1 VRYPIG
7 HDCRVIPYKKESFP
21 FEQSSNPRQSQCWL
35 DRNLGAGKNTPYKV
49 KIMKENDQLKMPAPL
64 FSQKGPRRRAPLRPD
79 FIASWLRALLGVP
92 LEIKLLG
99 ANLIILAV
107 AMVVLFGP
115 PRFQAGR
122 LSDVY
127 VVVAALIIGAT
138 VNFAL
143 VRLALRPITD
153 LQRVARRVSE
163 GRLSERVPA
172 SIVADRELTRLSTTI
187 NEMLDNLQAGRSRMR
202 KLGAEVVYAEE
213 RERAEVA
220 RELHDSVGQTLAAA
234 SFQIAAV
241 AHEIGDHAAAT
252 RLVGVRELLRTALE
266 EIRNVSRSLHPR
278 VATDLGLPTA
288 LEALGDATQ
297 QRSLVDVQV
306 NVDISGVIIPSAL
319 SATLYRVAQEALRNV
334 ERHAD
339 AGRATVSLRARPGYV
354 ELEVKDDG
362 RGFEGPLEK
371 KRGESG
377 LAAMRERLSLAGGE
391 LHIDTAGDRGTSVIA
406 WVGMD
411 TEAA

>member
-1 VRYPIG
+1 VTAIDP
-7 HDCRVIPYKKESFP
+7 
-21 FEQSSNPRQSQCWL
+21 
-35 DRNLGAGKNTPYKV
+35 T
-49 KIMKENDQLKMPAPL
+49 
-64 FSQKGPRRRAPLRPD
+64 PRRPQDFAGVKRERGLPLL
-79 FIASWLRALLGVP
+79 LRLFLGVP
-92 LEIKLLG
+92 LEVKLLG
-99 ANLIILAV
+99 ANVIILGAAVLVLFAPARLQSEPLTDLII
-107 AMVVLFGP
+107 
-115 PRFQAGR
+115 
-122 LSDVY
+122 
-127 VVVAALIIGAT
+127 VVASLIVGAI
-138 VNFAL
+138 VNFTL
-143 VRLALRPITD
+143 VRLALRPINS
-153 LQRVARRVSE
+153 LQRVAKLVSE

-172 SIVADRELTRLSTTI
+172 SAVADRQLTHLSATI
-187 NEMLDNLQAGRSRMR
+187 NEMLDSLEAGRDRMR

-213 RERAEVA
+213 RERAQVA

-241 AHEIGDHAAAT
+241 AHEIGDHNASA
-252 RLVGVRELLRTALE
+252 RLAGVRELLRTALE

-297 QRSLVDVQV
+297 QRSLIDVQV
-306 NVDISGVIIPSAL
+306 TVDIAGVTIPSAL
-319 SATLYRVAQEALRNV
+319 AATMYRVAQEALRNV

-362 RGFEGPLEK
+362 RGFEGPKEK
-371 KRGESG
+371 KRAESG
-377 LAAMRERLSLAGGE
+377 LATMRERLSLAGGE
-391 LHIDTAGDRGTSVIA
+391 LHIDTAGDRGTRVIA

>member
-1 VRYPIG
+1 VRRERRIPLLL
-7 HDCRVIPYKKESFP
+7 RV
-21 FEQSSNPRQSQCWL
+21 L
-35 DRNLGAGKNTPYKV
+35 
-49 KIMKENDQLKMPAPL
+49 
-64 FSQKGPRRRAPLRPD
+64 LR
-79 FIASWLRALLGVP
+79 VP

-99 ANLIILAV
+99 ANVVILAAAV
-107 AMVVLFGP
+107 LVLFAP
-115 PRFQAGR
+115 AR
-122 LSDVY
+122 LQSEPLTDIY
-127 VVVAALIIGAT
+127 IVVASLIVGAI
-138 VNFAL
+138 VNFTL
-143 VRLALRPITD
+143 VRLALRPINS
-153 LQRVARRVSE
+153 LQRVAKMVSE

-172 SIVADRELTRLSTTI
+172 SAVADRELTHLSTTI
-187 NEMLDNLQAGRSRMR
+187 NEMLDSLAAGRDRMR

-213 RERAEVA
+213 RERAQVA

-241 AHEIGDHAAAT
+241 AHEIGDHNASA
-252 RLVGVRELLRTALE
+252 RLAGVRELLRTALE

-297 QRSLVDVQV
+297 QRSLIEVQV
-306 NVDISGVIIPSAL
+306 TVDITGVTIPSAL
-319 SATLYRVAQEALRNV
+319 AATMYRVAQEALRNV

-354 ELEVKDDG
+354 ELEIKDDG
-362 RGFEGPLEK
+362 RGFEGPKEK
-371 KRGESG
+371 RRAESG
-377 LAAMRERLSLAGGE
+377 LATMRERLSLAGGE
-391 LHIDTAGDRGTSVIA
+391 LHIDTAGDRGTRVIA

>member
-1 VRYPIG
+1 MTLIQRISG
-7 HDCRVIPYKKESFP
+7 RADERIRKS
-21 FEQSSNPRQSQCWL
+21 
-35 DRNLGAGKNTPYKV
+35 
-49 KIMKENDQLKMPAPL
+49 
-64 FSQKGPRRRAPLRPD
+64 GPRVPR
-79 FIASWLRALLGVP
+79 WLRAILGIP
-92 LEIKLLG
+92 LQAKLLG

-107 AMVVLFGP
+107 VVLVLFGP
-115 PRFQAGR
+115 IHLQPGH
-122 LSDVY
+122 LTDVLV
-127 VVVAALIIGAT
+127 VVVALMIGAT

-143 VRLALRPITD
+143 VRLALRPID
-153 LQRVARRVSE
+153 ALQHVATLVSE

-172 SIVADRELTRLSTTI
+172 SIVADRELTQLSTTI
-187 NEMLDNLQAGRSRMR
+187 NEMLDSLSAGRDRMR

-213 RERAEVA
+213 RERAQVA

-234 SFQIAAV
+234 SFQIAAA
-241 AHEIGDHAAAT
+241 AHEIGTHPASPRLAT
-252 RLVGVRELLRTALE
+252 VRELLRTSLE

-278 VATDLGLPTA
+278 VASDLGLPAA

-297 QRSLVDVQV
+297 HRSLVEVQV
-306 NVDISGVIIPSAL
+306 NVDVSGVAIPAAV

-339 AGRATVSLRARPGYV
+339 AGHATVSLRARPGYV
-354 ELEVKDDG
+354 ELEIKDDG

-377 LAAMRERLSLAGGE
+377 LATIRERLSLAGGE
-391 LHIDTAGDRGTSVIA
+391 LHIDTAQDRGTTVIA

>member
-1 VRYPIG
+1 MTPIQLTPG
-7 HDCRVIPYKKESFP
+7 RLPEGIRENGG
-21 FEQSSNPRQSQCWL
+21 QRLPR
-35 DRNLGAGKNTPYKV
+35 
-49 KIMKENDQLKMPAPL
+49 
-64 FSQKGPRRRAPLRPD
+64 
-79 FIASWLRALLGVP
+79 WLRALLGVS

-99 ANLIILAV
+99 ANLIILGLAV
-107 AMVVLFGP
+107 LVLFAPAHLLPGP
-115 PRFQAGR
+115 LTDF
-122 LSDVY
+122 Y
-127 VVVAALIIGAT
+127 VVVAALIVGAV
-138 VNFAL
+138 VNIAL
-143 VRLALRPITD
+143 VRLALRPINA
-153 LQRVARRVSE
+153 LERVAKLVSE
-163 GRLSERVPA
+163 GRLAERVPA
-172 SIVADRELTRLSTTI
+172 SVVADRELTHLSTTI
-187 NEMLDNLQAGRSRMR
+187 NEMLDSLAAGRDRMR

-220 RELHDSVGQTLAAA
+220 RELHDTVGQTLAAA

-241 AHEIGDHAAAT
+241 AHEIGNHTASA
-252 RLVGVRELLRTALE
+252 RLAGVRELLRTALE

-306 NVDISGVIIPSAL
+306 NVDISGVIIPAAL

-354 ELEVKDDG
+354 ELEVNDDG

-391 LHIDTAGDRGTSVIA
+391 LHIDTAGDRGTRVIA

>member
-1 VRYPIG
+1 MTMIQRTPGGSTPLIG
-7 HDCRVIPYKKESFP
+7 GT
-21 FEQSSNPRQSQCWL
+21 SSPHL
-35 DRNLGAGKNTPYKV
+35 P
-49 KIMKENDQLKMPAPL
+49 
-64 FSQKGPRRRAPLRPD
+64 
-79 FIASWLRALLGVP
+79 SWLRALLRVP

-99 ANLIILAV
+99 ANLIILGIAV
-107 AMVVLFGP
+107 LVLFAP
-115 PRFQAGR
+115 ARFQAGR
-122 LSDVY
+122 VTDVY
-127 VVVAALIIGAT
+127 VVVVALIIGAT

-143 VRLALRPITD
+143 VRLALRPIND

-163 GRLSERVPA
+163 GRLAERVPA
-172 SIVADRELTRLSTTI
+172 SIVADRELTQLSTTI
-187 NEMLDNLQAGRSRMR
+187 NEMLDNLAAGRDRMR

-234 SFQIAAV
+234 TFQIAAV
-241 AHEIGDHAAAT
+241 AHELGSHATST
-252 RLVGVRELLRTALE
+252 RLAAVRELLRTALE

-306 NVDISGVIIPSAL
+306 NVDISGVKIPAAL

-354 ELEVKDDG
+354 ELEVSDDG

-377 LAAMRERLSLAGGE
+377 LAAIRERLSLAGGE
-391 LHIDTAGDRGTSVIA
+391 LHIDTAGDHGTRVIA

>member
-1 VRYPIG
+1 M
-7 HDCRVIPYKKESFP
+7 H
-21 FEQSSNPRQSQCWL
+21 
-35 DRNLGAGKNTPYKV
+35 
-49 KIMKENDQLKMPAPL
+49 KIDHHKMPATL
-64 FSQKGPRRRAPLRPD
+64 LSKKGSRLNLP
-79 FIASWLRALLGVP
+79 FWLRSLLRVP

-99 ANLIILAV
+99 ANLIIVGLAV
-107 AMVVLFGP
+107 LALIAPARFLPGPWTDAYVVVGAMVV
-115 PRFQAGR
+115 
-122 LSDVY
+122 
-127 VVVAALIIGAT
+127 GAI
-138 VNFAL
+138 VNL
-143 VRLALRPITD
+143 VLLRLALRPIKE
-153 LQRVARRVSE
+153 LQRVAKLVSE
-163 GRLSERVPA
+163 GRLAERVPA
-172 SIVADRELTRLSTTI
+172 SIVADGELTHLSTTI
-187 NEMLDNLQAGRSRMR
+187 NEMLDSLAAGRERMR
-202 KLGAEVVYAEE
+202 RLGAEVVFAEE

-234 SFQIAAV
+234 TFQIAAV
-241 AHEIGDHAAAT
+241 AHEIGNHTASI
-252 RLVGVRELLRTALE
+252 RLAGVRELLRTALE

-306 NVDISGVIIPSAL
+306 TVDIDGVVIPAAL
-319 SATLYRVAQEALRNV
+319 SATLYRIAQEALRNV

-354 ELEVKDDG
+354 ELEVNDDG

-371 KRGESG
+371 KREESA
-377 LAAMRERLSLAGGE
+377 LTAMRERLSLAGGE
-391 LHIDTAGDRGTSVIA
+391 LHIDTAGDRGTRVIA

>member
-1 VRYPIG
+1 MILVQRTPGRGTEGIG
-7 HDCRVIPYKKESFP
+7 EDGWQRLPP
-21 FEQSSNPRQSQCWL
+21 
-35 DRNLGAGKNTPYKV
+35 
-49 KIMKENDQLKMPAPL
+49 
-64 FSQKGPRRRAPLRPD
+64 
-79 FIASWLRALLGVP
+79 WLRALLGVP

-99 ANLIILAV
+99 ANLIIVGLAGL
-107 AMVVLFGP
+107 VLFAPAHLLPGP
-115 PRFQAGR
+115 
-122 LSDVY
+122 LTDLY
-127 VVVAALIIGAT
+127 VVIAALIVGAI

-143 VRLALRPITD
+143 VRLALRPVNA
-153 LQRVARRVSE
+153 LERVAKLVSE
-163 GRLSERVPA
+163 GRLAERVPA
-172 SIVADRELTRLSTTI
+172 SVVADRELTHLSTTI
-187 NEMLDNLQAGRSRMR
+187 NEMLDSLAAGRERMR

-213 RERAEVA
+213 RERAQVA

-241 AHEIGDHAAAT
+241 AHEIGNHAASA
-252 RLVGVRELLRTALE
+252 RLAGVRELLRTALE

-297 QRSLVDVQV
+297 QRSLVDVHV
-306 NVDISGVIIPSAL
+306 TVDIAGVVIPPAL

-354 ELEVKDDG
+354 ELEVNDDG
-362 RGFEGPLEK
+362 RGFDGPLER

-391 LHIDTAGDRGTSVIA
+391 LHIDTAGDHGTRVFA

>member
-1 VRYPIG
+1 VTAIRRTPGSGQERVR
-7 HDCRVIPYKKESFP
+7 
-21 FEQSSNPRQSQCWL
+21 
-35 DRNLGAGKNTPYKV
+35 GK
-49 KIMKENDQLKMPAPL
+49 
-64 FSQKGPRRRAPLRPD
+64 RRRDLP
-79 FIASWLRALLGVP
+79 FWLRSLLGVP

-99 ANLIILAV
+99 ANLIIVGLAV
-107 AMVVLFGP
+107 LALIAPARFLPGP
-115 PRFQAGR
+115 LTDA
-122 LSDVY
+122 Y
-127 VVVAALIIGAT
+127 VVVGAMVIGAMA
-138 VNFAL
+138 NLLL
-143 VRLALRPITD
+143 VRLALRPVKE
-153 LQRVARRVSE
+153 LERVAKLVSE
-163 GRLSERVPA
+163 GRLAERVPA
-172 SIVADRELTRLSTTI
+172 SIVADRELTHLSRTI
-187 NEMLDNLQAGRSRMR
+187 NEMLDSLAVGRDRMR
-202 KLGAEVVYAEE
+202 RLGAEVVFAEE

-234 SFQIAAV
+234 TFQIAAV
-241 AHEIGDHAAAT
+241 AHEIGNHSASI
-252 RLVGVRELLRTALE
+252 RLAGVRELLRTALE

-306 NVDISGVIIPSAL
+306 NVDIDGVVIPAAL

-339 AGRATVSLRARPGYV
+339 AGRATVTLRARPGYV
-354 ELEVKDDG
+354 ELEVNDDG

-371 KRGESG
+371 KRGESA
-377 LAAMRERLSLAGGE
+377 LTAMRERLSLAGGE
-391 LHIDTAGDRGTSVIA
+391 LHIDTAGDRGTRVIA